1 MSAIHTLRQSRK
13 KQIHR
18 TTGYRFVLTVALL
31 SLLIVTSV
39 GLQWLKQEN
48 VQSQQQTLV
57 RRHTPSEIP
66 NEECRSVHKAR
77 DKCAFIKHHCP
88 DEEAGLLSYLQI
100 YYCDFAHVKPIALTV
115 IIIWCG
121 LLFST
126 IGIAASDFFCV
137 NLSVI
142 SNVLGLSE
150 SLAGVTLLAF
160 GNGSPD
166 VFSTFAAIN
175 SHSGS
180 LAIGE
185 LIGAAGFI
193 TSVVAG
199 SMAIIRPFKVAKKS
213 FIRDVAFFTIAVAFS
228 MVFLANG
235 SLELWECAV
244 MVLLY
249 IFYVIMVVF
258 WHWWIGRRLRKRQE
272 AVAAADGYLVDI
284 NVSESADGQSATP
297 SPNIPSINE
306 PAFHG
311 FADLER
317 ANLLEMDT
325 ADEDLEESER
335 DRFLGEINSNMRVT
349 KAPTGERRTIFN
361 PIRPSLVGALEFRAV
376 LSAIERDESSVG
388 QARRY
393 SEAPISHE
401 HYFSK
406 DVDVL
411 DVDGPRSRV
420 LQNGIDRGRSTLEI
434 RGSIAARGRAVSAND
449 AAGLRIDPRVLR
461 TDTIPS
467 SLDLSG
473 SQAPSRASS
482 RPPLRSA
489 VSQPDALKSSNIYVS
504 TTVDQSNSRS
514 RANTLEV
521 PGADQTQHQQV
532 QPRPPIHPHKSLSH
546 QRRSSKSS
554 EHLEYLSSGRPRARS
569 RASAQLLLPHFKR
582 PSPRHTPPAS
592 PFPPYRDDPLE
603 NVPEESIMLPSPTT
617 EHVHGQPFY
626 NDEEPK
632 KLWRWW
638 PYNYLVSPEIIGR
651 TLFPTICDWRDK
663 NIWDKMLGIASAPSF
678 FLLTITLPVVEPY
691 EDDSNVNDN
700 DTTSNMI
707 ALDSATVPEA
717 AASTGVTG
725 PAAITTTTPYPA
737 SASTVP
743 SWNRWLVILQ
753 LFTAP
758 FFLVLIIWANTIDSP
773 TSHPD
778 TLIKPTL
785 ISLAVSF
792 LLLILLLTTTTPAK
806 PPRYHWLLCLA
817 GFIIS
822 ITWISTIANEVVG
835 VLKTIGV
842 IFDISDAILGL
853 TIFAVGN
860 SLGDLV
866 ADITVARLGY
876 PVMALSACFGGPLL
890 NILLGIGLSGIFVI
904 VQGAEKRAH
913 GHPERPIRFRP
924 YRVEV
929 STSLIVSAVALLV
942 TLVGLLVAVPL
953 NGWRMD
959 RRIGVGLLV
968 LWVVATLGNVAIEVV
983 GWGEQKW

>member
-1 MSAIHTLRQSRK
+1 MPASSRQILRESRRQRILK
-13 KQIHR
+13 
-18 TTGYRFVLTVALL
+18 TTGYRFVLTIALL
-31 SLLIVTSV
+31 AFLLAVSV
-39 GLQWLKQEN
+39 SLQWFQKDSLPKH
-48 VQSQQQTLV
+48 QQQTLS
-57 RRHTPSEIP
+57 RRHTHNHTHNEIP
-66 NEECRSVHKAR
+66 DEECRSVHKAR
-77 DKCAFIKHHCP
+77 DRCAFVKHHCP
-88 DEEAGLLSYLQI
+88 DEEAGLLSYLQV
-100 YYCDFAHVKPIALTV
+100 YYCDFNHVKPIALTV
-115 IIIWCG
+115 IIIWRG

-199 SMAIIRPFKVAKKS
+199 SMALVRPFKVAKKS
-213 FIRDVAFFTIAVAFS
+213 FIRDVAFFTIAVGFS

-249 IFYVIMVVF
+249 IFYVVMVVV
-258 WHWWIGRRLRKRQE
+258 WHWWIGRKLKQRRE
-272 AVAAADGYLVDI
+272 ATAAADGYLIDI
-284 NVSESADGQSATP
+284 NAPESAEASAAP
-297 SPNIPSINE
+297 SPSVPTINE
-306 PAFHG
+306 PVFEG
-311 FADLER
+311 FEDLER

-325 ADEDLEESER
+325 ADEDMEEGARE
-335 DRFLGEINSNMRVT
+335 RFLGEINSNMRVA

-361 PIRPSLVGALEFRAV
+361 PIRPSLVGALEFRAI
-376 LSAIERDESSVG
+376 LSAIERDEGSIDRG
-388 QARRY
+388 RRY
-393 SEAPISHE
+393 SEIPTTSQE
-401 HYFSK
+401 EYFSK
-406 DVDVL
+406 DATIIDA
-411 DVDGPRSRV
+411 DDSRSRV

-434 RGSIAARGRAVSAND
+434 RGSLAARGRAVSAND
-449 AAGLRIDPRVLR
+449 AAGLRIDPQVLR
-461 TDTIPS
+461 TNAIPS
-467 SLDLSG
+467 SLDLLG
-473 SQAPSRASS
+473 SSAPSRAGS

-489 VSQPDALKSSNIYVS
+489 VSQPDALQLSNIYVS
-504 TTVDQSNSRS
+504 SIPDKPNSRS

-521 PGADQTQHQQV
+521 PGADQIQQK
-532 QPRPPIHPHKSLSH
+532 QQKQQRPPAHPHKSSSH
-546 QRRSSKSS
+546 QRHSSRSS
-554 EHLEYLSSGRPRARS
+554 EYLDSLTSGRPRARS
-569 RASAQLLLPHFKR
+569 RASTQLLLPRFKR
-582 PSPRHTPPAS
+582 PSPRNTPPAS
-592 PFPPYRDDPLE
+592 PFPPYRDDPLQD
-603 NVPEESIMLPSPTT
+603 VPEESILLPSPSR
-617 EHVHGQPFY
+617 
-626 NDEEPK
+626 EPEQGIYRDDK
-632 KLWRWW
+632 PEKTWRWW
-638 PYNYLVSPEIIGR
+638 PYKYLVSPEIIGR
-651 TLFPTICDWRDK
+651 TLFPTLCHWRDK
-663 NIWDKMLGIASAPSF
+663 NTWDKLLGVASAPSF

-691 EDDSNVNDN
+691 EDDMSTDL
-700 DTTSNMI
+700 I
-707 ALDSATVPEA
+707 ALEAATTPEA
-717 AASTGVTG
+717 AASTGATA
-725 PAAITTTTPYPA
+725 PTAITTTTPP
-737 SASTVP
+737 P
-743 SWNRWLVILQ
+743 REWNRWLVILQ

-758 FFLVLIIWANTIDSP
+758 FFLVLIIWANTVDEP
-773 TSHPD
+773 TSNPQ
-778 TLIKPTL
+778 TLLKPTL
-785 ISLAVSF
+785 ISLAVSAA
-792 LLLILLLTTTTPAK
+792 LLILLLATTTPTK
-806 PPRYHWLLCLA
+806 PPRYHWILCIA
-817 GFIIS
+817 GFVIS

-904 VQGAEKRAH
+904 VQGAEKRRH
-913 GHPERPIRFRP
+913 GHPERPIKFRP

-942 TLVGLLVAVPL
+942 TLVGLLIAVPL

-959 RRIGVGLLV
+959 RKIGIGLIV
-968 LWVVATLGNVAIEVV
+968 LWVVATAGNVGVEIA
-983 GWGEQKW
+983 GWGEEKW

>member
-1 MSAIHTLRQSRK
+1 MSAKYTLRQSRK

-18 TTGYRFVLTVALL
+18 ATGYRFFLTVSLLALL
-31 SLLIVTSV
+31 IATSV
-39 GLQWLKQEN
+39 GLQWIKQHN
-48 VQSQQQTLV
+48 VQTQQLTLV

-77 DKCAFIKHHCP
+77 NQCAFIKHHCP

-100 YYCDFAHVKPIALTV
+100 YYCDFAHVKPIALTF

-137 NLSVI
+137 NLSVV

-244 MVLLY
+244 MVILY

-272 AVAAADGYLVDI
+272 AVAAADGYLDDI
-284 NVSESADGQSATP
+284 NVSESADGYSATP

-306 PAFHG
+306 PTFLG

-335 DRFLGEINSNMRVT
+335 ERFLGEINSNMRVT

-376 LSAIERDESSVG
+376 LSAIERDEGSVG
-388 QARRY
+388 QTRRY

-406 DVDVL
+406 DVDVV
-411 DVDGPRSRV
+411 DVNDPRSRV

-449 AAGLRIDPRVLR
+449 AAGLRIDPLVLR

-467 SLDLSG
+467 SLDLPG
-473 SQAPSRASS
+473 SQAPSRANS

-504 TTVDQSNSRS
+504 TTTDQPSSRS

-521 PGADQTQHQQV
+521 PGADQTQQQQKQL

-554 EHLEYLSSGRPRARS
+554 EHLDYLSSGRPRARS
-569 RASAQLLLPHFKR
+569 RASTQLLLPHFKR

-592 PFPPYRDDPLE
+592 PFPPYRDDPLAD
-603 NVPEESIMLPSPTT
+603 VPEESIMLPSPTT
-617 EHVHGQPFY
+617 EHSHGQPFH
-626 NDEEPK
+626 NDDEPK

-638 PYNYLVSPEIIGR
+638 PYKYLVSPEIIGR
-651 TLFPTICDWRDK
+651 TLFPTVCDWRDK
-663 NIWDKMLGIASAPSF
+663 NTWDKMLGIASAPSF

-691 EDDSNVNDN
+691 EDDHNDN
-700 DTTSNMI
+700 DTPTNMI
-707 ALDSATVPEA
+707 ALESATAREA
-717 AASTGVTG
+717 AASTGITG
-725 PAAITTTTPYPA
+725 PAAITNISPA
-737 SASTVP
+737 P
-743 SWNRWLVILQ
+743 EWNRWLVILQ

-758 FFLVLIIWANTIDSP
+758 FFLVLIIWANTVDSP
-773 TSHPD
+773 TSHPE

-785 ISLAVSF
+785 ISLAVSSCLLV
-792 LLLILLLTTTTPAK
+792 LLLSTTTPTK
-806 PPRYHWLLCLA
+806 PPRYHWILCLA

-904 VQGAEKRAH
+904 VQGAEKRVH

-959 RRIGVGLLV
+959 RRIGVGLVV
-968 LWVVATLGNVAIEVV
+968 LWAVATAGNVVVEVL